1 MNKWSAPSQDN
12 LIVSLSLATSL
23 AILVS
28 AAAAIWVWSVIIE
41 NTATSSSEAGGY
53 SVDDQMDVSSTGGP
67 STSVNE
73 R

>member
-28 AAAAIWVWSVIIE
+28 AAAAIWVWSVITE
-41 NTATSSSEAGGY
+41 NMATSFSEAGGY
-53 SVDDQMDVSSTGGP
+53 SVDDQMNISSMGEP